1 MTLISVLVP
10 VLNEESRVA
19 KTIASILAQPGA
31 DLEVLVADGRSV
43 DETAA
48 VVARIAAG
56 DSRVRLVDN
65 PDMSIP
71 AGLNLCLQHTRGEF
85 IARVDGHSE
94 LSAGYFRRALTT
106 LSESPGMAG
115 VGGHRVGVGRTPAGR
130 AIALVQSSRFAVGN
144 SIYHYA
150 DRAQL
155 TDHAT
160 FGVYRAEAVRQVG
173 GWDEQLTVNEDVD
186 FDHRLRATGWTI
198 GYEPAMRVHWDV
210 RERIRD
216 LFAQY
221 RRYGRGKAG
230 MVRKNGPAAV
240 RLRHLVPPAAVGGGV
255 GLLIGG
261 VVERWLLTGF
271 APYLTLVFLASA
283 LAWRKRVA
291 TGRTS
296 AAALPAAFLVIHLGW
311 GLGFVEGLLGL
322 KPARASGSGA
332 VRSQANGAV
341 REAMYRARG
350 STPLNPGGDSVFEAR
365 GATPLNPRKDYEV
378 SRKRDVATSVPPT

>member
-10 VLNEESRVA
+10 VLNEERRIAS
-19 KTIASILAQPGA
+19 TIASILAQPGA

-48 VVARIAAG
+48 VVARIAET
-56 DSRVRLVDN
+56 DRRVRLLDN
-65 PDMSIP
+65 PELSIP
-71 AGLNLCLQHTRGEF
+71 AGLNLCLQHGRGGF
-85 IARVDGHSE
+85 VARVDGHSE
-94 LSAGYFRRALTT
+94 LSADYFRHALAT
-106 LSESPGMAG
+106 LSESPAMAG
-115 VGGHRVGVGRTPAGR
+115 VGGHRVGVGRTPVGR
-130 AIALVQSSRFAVGN
+130 AIALVQSSRFAVGD

-160 FGVYRAEAVRQVG
+160 FGVYRTDAVRQIG
-173 GWDEQLTVNEDVD
+173 GWDEQLAVNEDVD
-186 FDHRLRATGWTI
+186 FDHRLRAAGWTI
-198 GYEPAMRVHWDV
+198 GYEPAMRVRWDV
-210 RERIRD
+210 RERIGD

-230 MVRKNGPAAV
+230 MVRKNGPAAM

-255 GLLIGG
+255 GLLVGG

-271 APYLTLVFLASA
+271 VPYLALVFVASA
-283 LAWRKRVA
+283 LAWRKRAA

-296 AAALPAAFLVIHLGW
+296 AATLPAAFLVIHLGW

-332 VRSQANGAV
+332 VRSQANEAV
-341 REAMYRARG
+341 IEARFRASG
-350 STPLNPGGDSVFEAR
+350 STPMNPRGDS
-365 GATPLNPRKDYEV
+365 YEV